1 MLTLGSIGAQ
11 KATCTVLSGG
21 GICHDARLITM
32 PLGVFIN
39 TAEESLHRMRKS
51 TLEIRVIF
59 SLHPELCEVHAPK
72 NGLWLMTGLFSSPIF
87 MARER
92 ELMA

>member
-11 KATCTVLSGG
+11 KATRTVLSAG
-21 GICHDARLITM
+21 GICHDAGLITM
-32 PLGVFIN
+32 PLRAFIN
-39 TAEESLHRMRKS
+39 TAEESLHQMRS
-51 TLEIRVIF
+51 TLEIREIF

-72 NGLWLMTGLFSSPIF
+72 NGLWLMTSRFSSPIF
-87 MARER
+87 IARER